1 MTGNVD
7 IELDAMDGLADM
19 LITPELKPEGERFEK
34 FKQVAAAAKKDGSL
48 MVAQVSHPGRQVQY
62 RLNPVAISASDVQL
76 GTILNFT
83 GILRS
88 K

>member
-19 LITPELKPEGERFEK
+19 LITPELPPQGERFEK
-34 FKQVAAAAKKDGSL
+34 FKEVAVAAKKDGSL
-48 MVAQVSHPGRQVQY
+48 LVAQVSHPGRQVQY

-76 GTILNFT
+76 GQYLKYYGSN
-83 GILRS
+83 
-88 K
+88 